1 MTKAP
6 TGFFTLQAL
15 TALSSAAIIGVA
27 GFLAQQSALEE
38 EQQTAQEAQQE
49 ALVGQAV
56 ALKVAEITVQQQAE
70 VDAALATVETL
81 RQEYEAA
88 LDRAQRVS
96 VAAAPP
102 PAASATAPAS
112 TPPSPSPSAGGTVPS
127 PIHDLSQCGPLL
139 PRWSVAGPGR
149 LSCAF
154 PLPIF
159 GCRVHWPR
167 FSLPTGS

>member
-1 MTKAP
+1 MMTVTTMTTMMMTKTMTKAP

-70 VDAALATVETL
+70 VDAALATVEAL

-112 TPPSPSPSAGGTVPS
+112 TPAPSSSPSAPKPQPAAPAAPAPVDGNSGGS
-127 PIHDLSQCGPLL
+127 
-139 PRWSVAGPGR
+139 
-149 LSCAF
+149 
-154 PLPIF
+154 
-159 GCRVHWPR
+159 
-167 FSLPTGS
+167 

>member
-1 MTKAP
+1 MTMMTMMTMTMMMTMTKTMTKAP

-38 EQQTAQEAQQE
+38 EKQTAQEAQQE

-56 ALKVAEITVQQQAE
+56 AVKVAEITVQQQAE
-70 VDAALATVETL
+70 VDAALATVEAL

-112 TPPSPSPSAGGTVPS
+112 TPAPSSSPSPSKPQAAAPTAPAPVDGNSGGS
-127 PIHDLSQCGPLL
+127 
-139 PRWSVAGPGR
+139 
-149 LSCAF
+149 
-154 PLPIF
+154 
-159 GCRVHWPR
+159 
-167 FSLPTGS
+167 

>member
-1 MTKAP
+1 MMTMTTMTTTMTTTTTTTTMTMTMTTMTMTTMTKAP

-112 TPPSPSPSAGGTVPS
+112 TPPSPSPSAPKPQPAAPAAPAPVDGNSGGS
-127 PIHDLSQCGPLL
+127 
-139 PRWSVAGPGR
+139 
-149 LSCAF
+149 
-154 PLPIF
+154 
-159 GCRVHWPR
+159 
-167 FSLPTGS
+167 